1 MTISTCPPPQGGA
14 PGGRGLALA
23 GIATLSSLLLSACG
37 GDVSEP
43 AAAAP
48 PAAIT
53 QVPASAAASDLAL
66 ETFAINLPQTDNTY
80 PLTLELVPVLPTSET
95 ESPIAV
101 P

>member
-14 PGGRGLALA
+14 PSGRGIALA

-43 AAAAP
+43 VTAP
-48 PAAIT
+48 SAAIT

-66 ETFAINLPQTDNTY
+66 ETFAINLPQTDNTE

-95 ESPIAV
+95 ESPIAT